1 MNSPAY
7 KALYSSREKYYILI
21 PILFNLM
28 QTSAFQVIIT
38 YWNYIKIKIYLK
50 VFFEYIKFTSLPN
63 WKKFTKYPV
72 MC

>member
-28 QTSAFQVIIT
+28 QTSAFQR
-38 YWNYIKIKIYLK
+38 YNLLK
-50 VFFEYIKFTSLPN
+50 LYKNDDLFKSVFWIHKVHFSS
-63 WKKFTKYPV
+63 
-72 MC
+72 